1 MVNHKLVYLKKDDY
15 ICIIISNSN
24 VIMRKP
30 FIYGMSV
37 EGNHFTDRELET
49 KRLKLNFEN
58 GVNSILISPRRMGK
72 TSLVKKVMH
81 QIDDAKIKVVYMD
94 IYSCRTEYEFYEKY
108 ASAIIQATASKVD
121 KMVETAKEFIMSI
134 VPKIIYSPEPNTEF
148 SLSLGINPASN
159 TPEEILD
166 LPERIALKRGMEIV
180 VCIDE
185 FQQIGEMSNTLIIQK
200 KLRSVWQ
207 HHKHTCYCL
216 FGSKQH
222 MMKNLFQ
229 SRKMPFYQFGDMFF
243 IKRIP
248 TEKWVPFIVGRFAD
262 SGKTISAELA
272 QKICETVDNYS
283 SYVQQLAWNIFA
295 LSDDVITEQDIKD
308 GLDATMAQSVSL
320 FVEQTANL
328 TSYQLNLIRAICQGY
343 HDDFGSKEVTSRFEL
358 GTKSNLIKLKN
369 ALVEREIIEIT
380 EDGCFIADPLFERWF
395 VTEMK

>member
-1 MVNHKLVYLKKDDY
+1 MEN
-15 ICIIISNSN
+15 
-24 VIMRKP
+24 P
-30 FIYGMSV
+30 FTIKAYESK
-37 EGNHFTDRELET
+37 ELFCDREEELQ
-49 KRLKLNFEN
+49 LMLQNC
-58 GVNSILISPRRMGK
+58 VNSTDMTLISQRRIGK
-72 TSLVKKVMH
+72 TGLVLRLFDELKDVKPDIH
-81 QIDDAKIKVVYMD
+81 TIYLDIFASRNIDDFIKLMAEAAMRSFQPKTSMGEKLLTFIKSLRPQLSFDNITGEPQLQITYQ
-94 IYSCRTEYEFYEKY
+94 TAHEKEYTLRGLFEFLDSQNEH
-108 ASAIIQATASKVD
+108 
-121 KMVETAKEFIMSI
+121 I
-134 VPKIIYSPEPNTEF
+134 V
-148 SLSLGINPASN
+148 
-159 TPEEILD
+159 
-166 LPERIALKRGMEIV
+166 IA
-180 VCIDE
+180 IDE
-185 FQQIGEMSNTLIIQK
+185 FQQIGEMSDTLIIQK

-207 HHKHTCYCL
+207 HHKHTSYCL

-248 TEKWVPFIVGRFAD
+248 TEKWVPFIVSRFAD
-262 SGKTISAELA
+262 SGKTISAEYA